1 MEAYMDVDSR
11 LGGDL
16 GGLLLS
22 YTPLVRATA
31 HRYMGR
37 GAEFDDLVQE
47 GYLALLL
54 LIPRCGDREWLP
66 LFLKSRLPGYVRAA
80 AKKTRSPNAA
90 FMKAMTPSAAL
101 SAVIGIPHAK
111 WGEAVHAVIV
121 LKPGTRAEGE
131 EIIEHCRRFIAGYKC
146 PKSVELREALP
157 LSGAGKVLKT
167 ELRDPFW
174 QGKTRQ
180 VG

>member
-66 LFLKSRLPGYVRAA
+66 LFLKSRLPGYVRAV
-80 AKKTRSPNAA
+80 AKKLRSGGGV
-90 FMKAMTPSAAL
+90 FDL
-101 SAVIGIPHAK
+101 
-111 WGEAVHAVIV
+111 
-121 LKPGTRAEGE
+121 E
-131 EIIEHCRRFIAGYKC
+131 EIEEVC
-146 PKSVELREALP
+146 VMNTVL
-157 LSGAGKVLKT
+157 LSGRRGSCGRCLSGCFQN
-167 ELRDPFW
+167 RSWISP
-174 QGKTRQ
+174 RR
-180 VG
+180 

>member
-66 LFLKSRLPGYVRAA
+66 LFLKSRLPGYVRAV
-80 AKKTRSPNAA
+80 AKKLRSGGGVFDLEEIEEVVRDEYSASQREERELRAMLERVLSKSELDITQALMEGFTQREIAEILGLTQQAVAA
-90 FMKAMTPSAAL
+90 RLRK
-101 SAVIGIPHAK
+101 IREK
-111 WGEAVHAVIV
+111 
-121 LKPGTRAEGE
+121 LKPQ
-131 EIIEHCRRFIAGYKC
+131 IAF
-146 PKSVELREALP
+146 A
-157 LSGAGKVLKT
+157 
-167 ELRDPFW
+167 
-174 QGKTRQ
+174 
-180 VG
+180 